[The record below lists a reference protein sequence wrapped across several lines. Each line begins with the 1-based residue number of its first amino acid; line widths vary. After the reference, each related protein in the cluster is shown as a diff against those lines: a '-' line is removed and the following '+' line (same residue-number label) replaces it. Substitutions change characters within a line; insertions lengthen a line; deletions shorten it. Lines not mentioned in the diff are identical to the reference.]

1 MATQYVYFKG
11 KAKWA
16 KVFKP
21 DQKYDYYGLD
31 FYPDDPEAFKQSGIQ
46 LQVNKDKEDG
56 TTFFKVKRRPT
67 QLIKGELVQ
76 FGAPHVFDDKN
87 QPTQAA
93 IGNGSEVTVKIALYD
108 SQKGVGHRLESIRV
122 ENLVEY
128 EGGEAPAVG
137 GEVPEIP
144 F

>member
-16 KVFKP
+16 KVFRP
-21 DQKYDYYGLD
+21 DQMYDYYGMD
-31 FYPDDPEAFKQSGIQ
+31 FYPDDPDAFQESGIQ
-46 LQVNKDKEDG
+46 LKPNKDNEDG
-56 TTFFKVKRRPT
+56 RTFFKVKRRPT
-67 QLIKGELVQ
+67 ALIKGELVN
-76 FGAPHVFDDKN
+76 FGPPVVFDKTN
-87 QPTQAA
+87 MTTTQA

-108 SQKGVGHRLESIRV
+108 SQKGKGHRLESVRV

-128 EGGEAPAVG
+128 EGNAELDVG
-137 GEVPEIP
+137 GEVPEVP